1 MASVLFI
8 GGTGQISLSCVE
20 EAVTAGHEVSVF
32 NRGRTAAALPAGV
45 ASITGDMANAADYA
59 ALAAKRFDVVC
70 QFMAFTPEQ
79 MATDI
84 ATFAGQAG
92 QYVFISSAS
101 AYQKPPRH
109 YVVTEKTPVENP
121 FWDYSQKKI
130 AAERLLR
137 DQSRLPWT
145 IVRPSHT
152 VRTKLATSLGEG
164 DLVPERM
171 RAGKPVIVAGDGTQL
186 WTLTRSRDLAVPF
199 VRLFGNAKALGEDF
213 HITADRGHSWNDIN
227 RAIAARLG
235 VEATLCH
242 VPTDTL
248 IRFRPDWRG
257 PLVGDK
263 MGSTLFD
270 NSKVKS
276 VSGDFACATSLD
288 EILAEP
294 FAHYEARRKAGTL
307 VIAPD
312 LDALEDRIAAA
323 QEAVGPSA

>member
-1 MASVLFI
+1 MPLSVLFI
-8 GGTGQISLSCVE
+8 GGTGQISLPCVE
-20 EAVTAGHEVSVF
+20 EAVAAGHRVSVF
-32 NRGRTAAALPAGV
+32 NRGRTATTLPAGV
-45 ASITGDMANAADYA
+45 ETITGDMASAADYA
-59 ALAAKRFDVVC
+59 GLAARRFDVVC
-70 QFMAFTPEQ
+70 QFMVFAPEQ

-84 ATFAGQAG
+84 ATFTGHAG
-92 QYVFISSAS
+92 QYVFVSSAS

-109 YVVTEKTPVENP
+109 YVITEKTPVENP
-121 FWDYSQKKI
+121 FWEYSQKKI

-137 DQSRLPWT
+137 GQSRLAYT

-199 VRLFGNAKALGEDF
+199 VRLFGNSRALGEDF

-227 RAIAARLG
+227 LAIAAKLG
-235 VEATLCH
+235 VEARLCH

-248 IRFRPDWRG
+248 LRFKPDWLG
-257 PLVGDK
+257 PLLGDK

-270 NSKVKS
+270 NTKIKS
-276 VSGDFACATSLD
+276 VAGDFTCATTLD

-294 FAHYEARRKAGTL
+294 FAHYETRRKAGAL
-307 VIAPD
+307 VVGTT

-323 QEAVGPSA
+323 QDAVGP

>member
-8 GGTGQISLSCVE
+8 GGTGQISLACVE
-20 EAVTAGHEVSVF
+20 EAVRAGHKVSVF
-32 NRGRTAAALPAGV
+32 NRGRTAAELPAGV
-45 ASITGDMANAADYA
+45 TSIIGDMANAADYA
-59 ALAAKRFDVVC
+59 RLAAKNFDVVC

-79 MATDI
+79 MAADI
-84 ATFAGQAG
+84 AAFAGHAG
-92 QYVFISSAS
+92 QYVFISTAS

-109 YVVTEKTPVENP
+109 YVITEKTPVENP

-130 AAERLLR
+130 AAEHLLR
-137 DQSRLPWT
+137 GQSRLPWT

-171 RAGKPVIVAGDGTQL
+171 RAGKAIIVAGDGTQL
-186 WTLTRSRDLAVPF
+186 WTVTRSRDLAVPF
-199 VRLFGNAKALGEDF
+199 VRLFGNAQALGEDF
-213 HITADRGHSWNDIN
+213 HITTDRGHSWNDIN
-227 RAIAARLG
+227 RAIAAKLG
-235 VEATLCH
+235 VEARLCH

-248 IRFRPDWRG
+248 VRFKPDWLG

-270 NSKVKS
+270 NAKIKS
-276 VSGDFACATSLD
+276 VVGDFACATSLD

-294 FAHYEARRKAGTL
+294 FVHYEARRKAGTL
-307 VIAPD
+307 VVDAA

-323 QEAVGPSA
+323 QDAVGP

>member
-20 EAVTAGHEVSVF
+20 EAVKAGHSVSVF
-32 NRGRTAAALPAGV
+32 NRGRTRELLPAGV
-45 ASITGDMANAADYA
+45 TSITGDMANAADYA

-84 ATFAGQAG
+84 ATFTGHAG
-92 QYVFISSAS
+92 QYIFISSAS

-109 YVVTEKTPVENP
+109 YIVTEKTPVENP

-137 DQSRLPWT
+137 DQSRLAYT

-152 VRTKLATSLGEG
+152 LRTKLATSLGEG

-227 RAIAARLG
+227 RAIAAKLG
-235 VEATLCH
+235 VEAKLCH

-248 IRFRPDWRG
+248 LRFKPDWLG

-276 VSGDFACATSLD
+276 VAGDFACATSLD

-307 VIAPD
+307 VVDAA

-323 QEAVGPSA
+323 QDAVGR

>member
-1 MASVLFI
+1 MAFSVLFI
-8 GGTGQISLSCVE
+8 GGTGQISLACVE
-20 EAVTAGHEVSVF
+20 ETVRAGHRVSVF
-32 NRGRTAAALPAGV
+32 NRGQTKVALPSGV
-45 ASITGDMANAADYA
+45 RVVIGDMGNAADYA
-59 ALAAKRFDVVC
+59 ALAAERFDAVC

-79 MATDI
+79 MVTDL
-84 ATFAGQAG
+84 AAFTGHCG
-92 QYVFISSAS
+92 QYVFISTAS

-109 YVVTEKTPVENP
+109 YVITEKTPVENP

-130 AAERLLR
+130 AAEKLLR
-137 DQSRLPWT
+137 DQSRLAYT

-171 RAGKPVIVAGDGTQL
+171 RAGKPIIVAGDGTQL
-186 WTLTRSRDLAVPF
+186 WTLTRTRDLAVPF
-199 VRLFGNAKALGEDF
+199 VRLLGNPQALGEDF
-213 HITADRGHSWNDIN
+213 HITADVGHSWNNIN
-227 RAIAARLG
+227 LAIAAKLG
-235 VEATLCH
+235 VEAQLVH

-248 IRFRPDWRG
+248 LRFRPDWLG

-270 NSKVKS
+270 NTKVKS
-276 VSGDFACATSLD
+276 VAGDFTCATSLD

-294 FAHYEARRKAGTL
+294 FAAYEARRRAGTL
-307 VIAPD
+307 LLDAA

-323 QEAVGPSA
+323 QDAVAP